1 MSSRLVVALIW
12 FTSGRRLAAM
22 HTARRVLRIAPADM
36 TPRMTEEGTHVGID
50 RGQFAD
56 LTRIRDEEPGFPAF
70 GYSAL
75 STPGSAPIKG
85 GGNIATHRF
94 QSLLDAAFIL
104 LISRHFRGATLTRRS
119 KNCALQ

>member
-1 MSSRLVVALIW
+1 
-12 FTSGRRLAAM
+12 M

-50 RGQFAD
+50 RGQLAD
-56 LTRIRDEEPGFPAF
+56 LTRIRDEEPGFPAL

-75 STPGSAPIKG
+75 STPGSAPIKR

-94 QSLLDAAFIL
+94 QSLLEAAFIL
-104 LISRHFRGATLTRRS
+104 LISRHFRGAILTRRS

>member
-36 TPRMTEEGTHVGID
+36 TPRITEEGTHVGID
-50 RGQFAD
+50 RGQLAD
-56 LTRIRDEEPGFPAF
+56 LTRIRDEKPGLRPWIPGTFDTRF
-70 GYSAL
+70 GAHQR
-75 STPGSAPIKG
+75 

-94 QSLLDAAFIL
+94 
-104 LISRHFRGATLTRRS
+104 
-119 KNCALQ
+119 